1 MMTGDMDDLTD
12 RIIGPF
18 RVVRSLGVGSTGE
31 VLLAERMASF
41 PQRVAIKVLAA
52 SEDVTS
58 DGVAAAGNAHEAS
71 VLVALDHPHIVKLVD
86 RGTLPRGR
94 RYLVMEYVDGE
105 PIDVYCA
112 RHQCTSQ
119 ERARLLVKVMDA
131 LAHAHA
137 HLVIHTDLKPPNILV
152 AADGEPKLLDFGV
165 AQWQGRRGPAGLTPA
180 FASPEQRAG
189 EPLSAASD
197 IYSLGLIAGGLLSGD
212 RGRDLDSIVATATAP
227 VADDRYASIDAFKAD
242 LLRYLDG
249 RDVSVRPL
257 SPMGSA
263 LRWVQ
268 RHRLAAATVF
278 SVLLMLAV
286 AAGGVIR
293 NAAQAARQRA
303 LAESQL
309 HELVSLTGTLE
320 GDLYESVRR
329 LPQSQEAKRIL
340 LQGAGATL
348 AVLATRDDKDSI
360 LALELARQYSTLARL
375 ELAEAGGADAPV
387 AARQTALGA
396 VDSGI
401 RLLLAVDR
409 GDPQYAEAQRELDVM
424 RRWRAAAFR

>member
-1 MMTGDMDDLTD
+1 
-12 RIIGPF
+12 
-18 RVVRSLGVGSTGE
+18 
-31 VLLAERMASF
+31 
-41 PQRVAIKVLAA
+41 
-52 SEDVTS
+52 
-58 DGVAAAGNAHEAS
+58 
-71 VLVALDHPHIVKLVD
+71 
-86 RGTLPRGR
+86 
-94 RYLVMEYVDGE
+94 
-105 PIDVYCA
+105 
-112 RHQCTSQ
+112 
-119 ERARLLVKVMDA
+119 
-131 LAHAHA
+131 
-137 HLVIHTDLKPPNILV
+137 
-152 AADGEPKLLDFGV
+152 
-165 AQWQGRRGPAGLTPA
+165 
-180 FASPEQRAG
+180 
-189 EPLSAASD
+189 
-197 IYSLGLIAGGLLSGD
+197 
-212 RGRDLDSIVATATAP
+212 
-227 VADDRYASIDAFKAD
+227 
-242 LLRYLDG
+242 
-249 RDVSVRPL
+249 
-257 SPMGSA
+257 
-263 LRWVQ
+263 
-268 RHRLAAATVF
+268 
-278 SVLLMLAV
+278 MLAV